1 MDFLTVF
8 QKTVLALAI
17 VFSILTLAMVFYTL
31 MHRSNYRSTFVKV
44 LFTII
49 TPMIT
54 FIMWFACLFAGLEVL
69 GSNELYIFLISIVC
83 GAALMGIA
91 YGGAY
96 LIHYL
101 MKKKNPEID
110 EAEVDQEEVEEIEDE
125 QEEAEGEQE
134 EAEDEQED
142 VEAEADQDEQTADAE
157 TSQNEAND
165 NQ

>member
-17 VFSILTLAMVFYTL
+17 VFSILTLAVVFYTL
-31 MHRSNYRSTFVKV
+31 MHRSKYRSTFVKV

-110 EAEVDQEEVEEIEDE
+110 EIEVEQEEVEETED
-125 QEEAEGEQE
+125 EQE

-142 VEAEADQDEQTADAE
+142 VETEADQDEQASDAE
-157 TSQNEAND
+157 ASQDKAD
-165 NQ
+165 DK

>member
-17 VFSILTLAMVFYTL
+17 VFSILTLAVVFYTL
-31 MHRSNYRSTFVKV
+31 MHRSKYRSTFIKV

-101 MKKKNPEID
+101 MKKKNPQID

-125 QEEAEGEQE
+125 QEEAE
-134 EAEDEQED
+134 DEQED
-142 VEAEADQDEQTADAE
+142 VETEADQDEQTADAE
-157 TSQNEAND
+157 TSQDKADEK
-165 NQ
+165 

>member
-17 VFSILTLAMVFYTL
+17 VFSILTLAVVFYTL
-31 MHRSNYRSTFVKV
+31 MHRSKYRSTFIKV

-110 EAEVDQEEVEEIEDE
+110 EIEAEQEEVEETED
-125 QEEAEGEQE
+125 EQE

-142 VEAEADQDEQTADAE
+142 VETEADQDEQTADAE
-157 TSQNEAND
+157 TSQNEAD
-165 NQ
+165 DK

>member
-125 QEEAEGEQE
+125 QEEAE
-134 EAEDEQED
+134 DEQED
-142 VEAEADQDEQTADAE
+142 VETEADQDEQTADAE

>member
-31 MHRSNYRSTFVKV
+31 MHRSKYRSTFIKV

-96 LIHYL
+96 LIHYV

-110 EAEVDQEEVEEIEDE
+110 EAEAEQEEIEETED
-125 QEEAEGEQE
+125 EQE

-142 VEAEADQDEQTADAE
+142 VETETDQDEQTADAE

-165 NQ
+165 K

>member
-101 MKKKNPEID
+101 IKKKNPEID
-110 EAEVDQEEVEEIEDE
+110 EIEAEQEEVEEIEDE
-125 QEEAEGEQE
+125 QEEAE
-134 EAEDEQED
+134 DEQED
-142 VEAEADQDEQTADAE
+142 VETEADQDEQTADAE
-157 TSQNEAND
+157 TSQDKADEK
-165 NQ
+165 